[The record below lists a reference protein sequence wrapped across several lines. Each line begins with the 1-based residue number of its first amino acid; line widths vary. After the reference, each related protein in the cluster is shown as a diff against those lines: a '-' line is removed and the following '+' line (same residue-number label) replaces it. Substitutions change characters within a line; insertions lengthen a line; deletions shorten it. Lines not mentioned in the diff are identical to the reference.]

1 VSKIHEWIHWFEKND
16 YLKRHK
22 LFRNMN
28 DKLGFYKKLEIP
40 LLQDAYL
47 RLSNFLRQNDRLADR
62 GEFSILNT
70 SQANF
75 FNKSRVSMNRS
86 VFSNKN
92 QSMQDD
98 LGYNMNILDEL
109 NNDGNLINFKR
120 DSLPEILSKI
130 TEKLTTEPLTTMSP
144 MAVNDSIKKLQ
155 VLIGKF
161 IRQSQRQCSD
171 YIDGPEEQR
180 RRQCNGPEQATRKLP
195 AQKSGV
201 LHRLSGRTS
210 GQAKVPRN
218 SVVNDEHRV
227 QKSRHCRG
235 GSRRQ
240 KVSGT
245 FGEKP

>member
-1 VSKIHEWIHWFEKND
+1 MTDFQEEVKRYKEKTKAERENLEKVLIKSDKVLTFLYTSAMTLSKAIGKVLHNLLMNVDYDMKDILAKVLTEDVSKIHEWIHWFEKND

-28 DKLGFYKKLEIP
+28 EKLGFYKKLEIP

-120 DSLPEILSKI
+120 DSLPEILTKI

-155 VLIGKF
+155 ALIGKL
-161 IRQSQRQCSD
+161 IRPSQRQRS
-171 YIDGPEEQR
+171 
-180 RRQCNGPEQATRKLP
+180 
-195 AQKSGV
+195 
-201 LHRLSGRTS
+201 
-210 GQAKVPRN
+210 
-218 SVVNDEHRV
+218 
-227 QKSRHCRG
+227 
-235 GSRRQ
+235 
-240 KVSGT
+240 
-245 FGEKP
+245 